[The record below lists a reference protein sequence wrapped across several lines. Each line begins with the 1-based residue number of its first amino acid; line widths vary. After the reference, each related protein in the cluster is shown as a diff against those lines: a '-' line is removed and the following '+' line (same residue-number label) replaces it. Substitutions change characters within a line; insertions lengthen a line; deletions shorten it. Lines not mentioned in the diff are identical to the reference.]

1 MDNIIVDCFLT
12 HSVVVY
18 CFAVIVHSVRDFE
31 SSKHDER
38 RSFRPTVILPN
49 FTVIFL
55 KPYYSLNL
63 AYLSELFHI
72 FSTKENWLPTWIWNV
87 ERRIDLCLRIWRD
100 SCVFRHYSISTYI
113 LLCSSN
119 MLITITVSNVDSGS
133 VSRRL
138 YASPLYSIVGV
149 TLVPTLQH
157 DSSLQG
163 HPFSCSCR
171 ASVLFSAHTWMEI
184 SWWLYF
190 RLLRYPINFKGR
202 K

>member
-1 MDNIIVDCFLT
+1 MDKIIVDSFFDSQCSSLLLC
-12 HSVVVY
+12 SY
-18 CFAVIVHSVRDFE
+18 SAYSQWLWK
-31 SSKHDER
+31 SKHDER
-38 RSFRPTVILPN
+38 QSFRPIVILPN

-72 FSTKENWLPTWIWNV
+72 FSTKENWLLTWIWNV

-100 SCVFRHYSISTYI
+100 SCVFRHFSISTYI
-113 LLCSSN
+113 LLCCSN

-149 TLVPTLQH
+149 TLVPTL
-157 DSSLQG
+157 
-163 HPFSCSCR
+163 
-171 ASVLFSAHTWMEI
+171 
-184 SWWLYF
+184 
-190 RLLRYPINFKGR
+190 
-202 K
+202 